1 MAEHED
7 WKIKHK
13 AVERAFL
20 EFTSGKIDA
29 VLKGGTALMFCY
41 GLNRFSEDLDFDSLS
56 SRFDLVKHVRRFC
69 DETGFEWYEKKN
81 TESVSRCTIHYGGE
95 KPLKI
100 EVSHRRNNIDPSEL
114 DNINGILAYKI
125 EALSMMKVNAYMA
138 RDRIRDLFDV
148 CFIINKYWENLSE
161 PAQNLFRYALAQKG
175 LEQFDVVIAEQN
187 DDLID
192 PDELAANFLKAYE
205 IIDPRADSNRDS
217 PETSPSIE
225 AKAQPAKIPFSSAV
239 GAIEASKNKSP
250 R

>member
-1 MAEHED
+1 MAESED

-20 EFTSGKIDA
+20 EYTSGQINA
-29 VLKGGTALMFCY
+29 VLKGGTSLMFCY
-41 GLNRFSEDLDFDSLS
+41 GLNRFNEDLDFDSLS
-56 SRFDLVKHVRRFC
+56 SRFDLARHVKRFC

-81 TESVSRCTIHYGGE
+81 TESVFRCTIHYGGH

-114 DNINGILAYKI
+114 ENINGILTYRI
-125 EALSMMKVNAYMA
+125 EPLSMMKVNAYMA
-138 RDRIRDLFDV
+138 HDRIRDLFDV
-148 CFIINKYWENLSE
+148 CFIINEYWNDLSA

-187 DDLID
+187 DDLIG

-205 IIDPRADSNRDS
+205 IIDPRTNDGLKASDNPPINRTEVQS
-217 PETSPSIE
+217 REIPSLNL
-225 AKAQPAKIPFSSAV
+225 QPIKQD
-239 GAIEASKNKSP
+239 GHGLP